1 MKDLFLYNN
10 SDDKIESI
18 YKNFEVVIE
27 SISLE
32 DYTNKNISDCN
43 IYIYIL
49 YNNI

>member
-32 DYTNKNISDCN
+32 DYTNENINDCRFK
-43 IYIYIL
+43 IKK
-49 YNNI
+49 